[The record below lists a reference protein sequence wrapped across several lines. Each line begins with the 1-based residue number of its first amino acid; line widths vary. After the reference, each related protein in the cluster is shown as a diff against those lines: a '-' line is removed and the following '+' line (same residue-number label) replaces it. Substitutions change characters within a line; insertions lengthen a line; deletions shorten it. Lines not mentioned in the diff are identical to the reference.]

1 MQVEHYEDAIR
12 SLEKGNADLQ
22 PEILGAE
29 GARKLLELC
38 ARGEKLFAYAKA
50 TVAAHA
56 GEAEEVARVSGTS
69 VGKAKQVVETA
80 KALRDCD
87 VVAEALAGG
96 AISLD
101 QATEIVKAEKT
112 VPGSADDLLKVAASE
127 SFQVLREKSRAVVLE
142 AEQRRGLAERQREAR
157 FARHFSDDLGM
168 RNIHLKLPPVLGSAI
183 VNRAEAEAQRLH
195 RHAKREGREEPFE
208 RHLADAFAKML
219 SGSDVKGH
227 CERADVTILVG
238 HGVAKRGWK
247 DVRDGEVC
255 KIPGVGPVAPE
266 VAKEIAEDAFLSGV
280 FFDGKDLRHFKTF
293 GRHARAEVRR
303 ALELGTPPEFDG
315 IKCSSCGKRF
325 RNQRDHLEPVAAGGP
340 TSTGNNNWKCYECHL
355 AKTEEDRKAGK
366 LKPPKPDKRGPPG
379 ADA

>member
-1 MQVEHYEDAIR
+1 MDLALLNDIAVGI
-12 SLEKGNADLQ
+12 EKLAVGSQ
-22 PEILGAE
+22 PELLALADARDAWATIARAE
-29 GARKLLELC
+29 
-38 ARGEKLFAYAKA
+38 RGLASLKA
-50 TVAAHA
+50 GLAPRIDD
-56 GEAEEVARVSGTS
+56 AEELARVSGTS
-69 VGKAKQVVETA
+69 VRKAKQVVETA
-80 KALRDCD
+80 KALQDAD
-87 VVAEALAGG
+87 VVRNALTGG
-96 AISLD
+96 SISFD
-101 QATEIVKAEKT
+101 QASEIVRAEKAS
-112 VPGSADDLLKVAASE
+112 PGAADELLSVARRE

-366 LKPPKPDKRGPPG
+366 LTPPKPDKRGPPG